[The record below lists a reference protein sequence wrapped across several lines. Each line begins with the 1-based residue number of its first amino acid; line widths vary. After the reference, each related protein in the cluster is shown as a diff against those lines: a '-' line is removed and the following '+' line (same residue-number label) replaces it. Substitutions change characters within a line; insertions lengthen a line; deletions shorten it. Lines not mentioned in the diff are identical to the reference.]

1 MLRGTAKGT
10 NAKNFLW
17 TPGKIIQKHGAV
29 LLSLLFCGIVFVSLH
44 DYGVTWDEGVYF
56 RAADSYWQWLQNP
69 SWKTI
74 DDAWKI
80 NSEHPPVVKIL
91 GGIGR
96 HFFHEKLPAL
106 DLLPSYRVVLLIFV
120 FLANY
125 CLFRLAAELFGL
137 PVAFITTLLFFFL
150 PRIFFHAHL
159 LAMDYAV
166 MAVWVAALYAFWKGI
181 KDPGWLWAVSFLL
194 GLGLLLKINAFMIY
208 IPILFSWFF
217 LDRKPPPVPSEEGR
231 IAKKT
236 NISQW
241 FKKIL
246 ILFGIPP
253 ILFIAGWP
261 WVWPQPFHRIL
272 DFLSFHFH
280 HPPVYTY
287 YLGMQTPL
295 PPWHYPFVLTLA
307 TVPLITL
314 IPFFIGL
321 VWILIR
327 PSRVHGWVLFNAL
340 FPLVVIAFPS
350 TPKYDGVRLFL
361 PAFPFICLIAG
372 MGVWEIG
379 ELAKRMQLE
388 RKFYFL
394 FAFLFAL
401 TLYFSIVKIH
411 PYQSSYFNE
420 IVGGLR
426 GAQKMGLETE
436 CWGNAY
442 IGVLPWMNDHS
453 DQTFWIYMADLEPR
467 ILWGFDIYKR
477 DGLLKP
483 SVKLDSRQN
492 SDYLVLLI
500 RQGFFN
506 EEMWRIYRTQKPVF
520 SVRLSS
526 VDLVSIYPLPKL
538 GSDSR

>member
-1 MLRGTAKGT
+1 MISRRVNGA
-10 NAKNFLW
+10 
-17 TPGKIIQKHGAV
+17 IQKYGAL
-29 LLSLLFCGIVFVSLH
+29 LLSLSFCVVILFSLT
-44 DYGVTWDEGVYF
+44 DYGATWDEGVYV
-56 RAADSYWQWLQNP
+56 RAGDSYWQWLQNP
-69 SWKTI
+69 SLQTI
-74 DDAWKI
+74 DLYWRN
-80 NSEHPPVVKIL
+80 NSEHPPWVKAL
-91 GGIGR
+91 GGITG
-96 HFFHEKLPAL
+96 HFFHEKLGWL
-106 DLLPSYRVVLLIFV
+106 SRIDSHRVVLLIFV

-125 CLFRLAAELFGL
+125 FLFRLAAELFDRRIAL
-137 PVAFITTLLFFFL
+137 ITTLLFFFL
-150 PRIFFHAHL
+150 PRLFFHAHL

-166 MAVWVAALYAFWKGI
+166 MAVWVATLYAFWRGI
-181 KDPGWLWAVSFLL
+181 KDFRWLWAVSFLL
-194 GLGLLLKINAFMIY
+194 GLGLLIKINAFMIY

-217 LDRKPPPVPSEEGR
+217 LDRKIPSGLTEEGGT
-231 IAKKT
+231 AKKT
-236 NISQW
+236 TISPG

-253 ILFIAGWP
+253 ILFVAGWP
-261 WVWPQPFHRIL
+261 WLWPQLVHRIL

-280 HPPVYTY
+280 HPPIYTY
-287 YLGMQTPL
+287 YLGVQTQL
-295 PPWHYPFVLTLA
+295 PPWHYPFILTLT

-327 PSRVHGWVLFNAL
+327 PSRIYGWILFNAL
-340 FPLVVIAFPS
+340 FPLAVSAFPS

-372 MGVWEIG
+372 IG
-379 ELAKRMQLE
+379 IWKIAGIAKRVRLE
-388 RKFYFL
+388 KIFYFL

-420 IVGGLR
+420 LVGGLR

-442 IGVLPWMNDHS
+442 IGVLPWMNDHP
-453 DQTFWIYMADLEPR
+453 DQTFWIYMADIEPR
-467 ILWGFDIYKR
+467 ILCGFDLYKQ
-477 DGLLKP
+477 DGLLKQ

-506 EEMWRIYRTQKPVF
+506 EEMWKIYRTQKPVF
-520 SVRLSS
+520 SVHVSGA
-526 VDLVSIYPLPKL
+526 DLVSIYALPKP
-538 GSDSR
+538 GGNSR

>member
-1 MLRGTAKGT
+1 MGKHTSEAIKE
-10 NAKNFLW
+10 KNFFSP
-17 TPGKIIQKHGAV
+17 PGKIGKFIQKNGGV
-29 LLSLLFCGIVFVSLH
+29 LLSLCLCGIVFFSLN
-44 DYGVTWDEGVYF
+44 DYGATWDEGVYF
-56 RAADSYWQWLQNP
+56 RAGDSYRQWLQNP
-69 SWKTI
+69 FLQTI
-74 DDAWKI
+74 DHYWRSNA
-80 NSEHPPVVKIL
+80 EHPPLVKVL
-91 GGIGR
+91 GGITG
-96 HFFHEKLPAL
+96 HFFHEKLGWL
-106 DLLPSYRVVLLIFV
+106 SRIDSHRVVLLIFI

-125 CLFRLAAELFGL
+125 FLFRLAAELFG
-137 PVAFITTLLFFFL
+137 PRVALITTLFFFFL

-159 LAMDYAV
+159 LAMDYAM

-181 KDPGWLWAVSFLL
+181 KDPRWLWAVSFLL
-194 GLGLLLKINAFMIY
+194 GLGLLIKINAFMIY

-217 LDRKPPPVPSEEGR
+217 LERKIPPGPSDEGK

-236 NISQW
+236 TISIG

-246 ILFGIPP
+246 ILFAIPP

-261 WVWPQPFHRIL
+261 WLWPQPVQRIL

-287 YLGMQTPL
+287 YLGVQTLL
-295 PPWHYPFVLTLA
+295 PSWHYPFVLTLA

-321 VWILIR
+321 VWTLIR
-327 PSRVHGWVLFNAL
+327 PSRIHGWILFNAL
-340 FPLVVIAFPS
+340 FPLAVIAYPS

-372 MGVWEIG
+372 MGIWKIA
-379 ELAKRMQLE
+379 ELAKRIQLE
-388 RKFYFL
+388 KIFYFL

-401 TLYFSIVKIH
+401 TLYFSMVKIH

-420 IVGGLR
+420 LVGGLR

-442 IGVLPWMNDHS
+442 IGVLPWMNDHP
-453 DQTFWIYMADLEPR
+453 DQTFWIYMADIEPR
-467 ILWGFDIYKR
+467 ILWGFDIYKK
-477 DGLLKP
+477 DGLLKH
-483 SVKLDSRQN
+483 SVKFGSRQD

-506 EEMWRIYRTQKPVF
+506 EEMWKIYQTQKPVF
-520 SVRLSS
+520 SVRLSG
-526 VDLVSIYPLPKL
+526 VALVSIYAIPNSK
-538 GSDSR
+538 